1 MPSAG
6 DNLSLGK
13 LGRAVGTNSDY
24 ISPMQLAADGRGSDA
39 ETKLSQFYISA
50 VTTPGVPDNTPDEN
64 TSTTTTA
71 TFSNAGSL
79 FLSRIGNRTQNFVWD
94 ETAATG
100 YFTLTEN
107 SDYTAPIAFGAVDR
121 DEVIGWSVK
130 YRDDGQSDGFN
141 DQATNYNSNRNGSAI
156 IQDTGI
162 GGGEG

>member
-13 LGRAVGTNSDY
+13 LGRAVGTNGDY
-24 ISPMQLAADGRGSDA
+24 TSTMRLAADGRGSGA
-39 ETKLSQFYISA
+39 QTKLSQFYISA

-64 TSTTTTA
+64 TNTITTA

-94 ETAATG
+94 ETAAPG

-121 DEVIGWSVK
+121 DEIIGWSVK
-130 YRDDGQSDGFN
+130 YRDDGESDGFN
-141 DQATNYNSNRNGSAI
+141 DQATDYNTAKTGACT
-156 IQDTGI
+156 IQNT
-162 GGGEG
+162 GGGPG

>member
-13 LGRAVGTNSDY
+13 LGRAVGTYDDDNY
-24 ISPMQLAADGRGSDA
+24 TTTTQLAADGRGSDA

-94 ETAATG
+94 ETGGPG

-121 DEVIGWSVK
+121 DEIIGWSVK
-130 YRDDGQSDGFN
+130 YRDDGESDGFN
-141 DQATNYNSNRNGSAI
+141 DQATDYNTAKAGACT
-156 IQDTGI
+156 IQNTG
-162 GGGEG
+162 GPG